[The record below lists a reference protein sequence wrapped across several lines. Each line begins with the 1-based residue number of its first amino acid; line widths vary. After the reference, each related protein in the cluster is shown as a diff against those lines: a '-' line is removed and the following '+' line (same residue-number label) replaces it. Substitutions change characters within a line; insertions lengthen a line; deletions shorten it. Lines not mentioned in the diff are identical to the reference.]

1 MGTAPK
7 KDWVGKHRP
16 TPRQDARHA
25 IDHALSED
33 PDLAALKAAASFKA
47 LSYLME
53 RFRSSQDL
61 GYLRINTDECWE
73 VFNVKWKFTAGKW
86 SGHYVFDRCTDGN
99 LAASLGRLAAKVDA
113 VRADAL
119 RPTRDTFRG

>member
-1 MGTAPK
+1 MGMDPK
-7 KDWVGKHRP
+7 RTYVGKYRP
-16 TPRQDARHA
+16 PARQDARPN
-25 IDHALSED
+25 IDRSLAEEPGLS
-33 PDLAALKAAASFKA
+33 ALKAAASFKA

-61 GYLRINTDECWE
+61 GYLRISLDDCWE
-73 VFNVKWKFTAGKW
+73 VFNVKWKFTSGRW
-86 SGHYVFDRCTDGN
+86 EGHYVFDRCADGD

-119 RPTRDTFRG
+119 RPTRDTYRG